1 MLVESFTYIAAYL
14 DSVFLKS
21 LDGWVVIG
29 LVGQVLFILRF
40 GVQWIASERA
50 GRSIIPVSFWYLSIG
65 GAILLSIYAIYR
77 RDPVFILGQGPNVLI
92 YTRNLVLI
100 QKEKKRSEI
109 SE

>member
-1 MLVESFTYIAAYL
+1 MLTEIWLGLIAYL

-21 LDGWVVIG
+21 FDGWVFTG
-29 LVGQVLFILRF
+29 MVGQILFIMRF

-65 GAILLSIYAIYR
+65 GSVLLSIYAFYR

-92 YTRNLVLI
+92 YARNLVLI
-100 QKEKKRSEI
+100 SRERQRGH
-109 SE
+109 